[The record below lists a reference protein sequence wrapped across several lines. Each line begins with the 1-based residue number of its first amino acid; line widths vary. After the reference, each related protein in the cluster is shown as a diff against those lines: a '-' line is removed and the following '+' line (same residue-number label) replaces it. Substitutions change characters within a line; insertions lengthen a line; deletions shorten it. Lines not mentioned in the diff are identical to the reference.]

1 MSREKQVR
9 STTTKDSTGTISY
22 SSMTSSLLICD
33 SRGKGLEFYINQE
46 CTQRNIRTHFTVI
59 TAPGAT
65 ITTAVNSANRYLH
78 SRSFD
83 FIYLMTGVNNLTS
96 KSSNGK
102 VTPVFTEIPN
112 MVDVVTDYLTW
123 AKSYLKQYSKY
134 VIICQFVGLDIN
146 VYNLHRGHMTDFDA
160 AQTIINDGVITL
172 NQVVTMLNRDD
183 HLTAPWIMDTI
194 HSLTNGRR
202 INKYSRF
209 YDGLHPNETTQK
221 LWSTLITKAAKTN
234 INLHPH

>member
-1 MSREKQVR
+1 
-9 STTTKDSTGTISY
+9 
-22 SSMTSSLLICD
+22 
-33 SRGKGLEFYINQE
+33 
-46 CTQRNIRTHFTVI
+46 
-59 TAPGAT
+59 
-65 ITTAVNSANRYLH
+65 
-78 SRSFD
+78 
-83 FIYLMTGVNNLTS
+83 MTGVNNLTS

-183 HLTAPWIMDTI
+183 HLYCTMDHGHVAKLGFP
-194 HSLTNGRR
+194 HSRLYAFSSNSDN
-202 INKYSRF
+202 IVY
-209 YDGLHPNETTQK
+209 HP
-221 LWSTLITKAAKTN
+221 
-234 INLHPH
+234 P